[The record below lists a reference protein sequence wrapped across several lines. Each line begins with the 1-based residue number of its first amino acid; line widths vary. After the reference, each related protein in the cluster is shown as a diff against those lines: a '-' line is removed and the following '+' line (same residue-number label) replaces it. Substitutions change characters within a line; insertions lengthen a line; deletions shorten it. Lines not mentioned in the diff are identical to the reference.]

1 VPNSVEINES
11 NMEVSL
17 VILISSI
24 TLFVGYVI
32 GKKEGL
38 SSGYTKSIYEGAEE
52 TLKLVEKY
60 SNDGL
65 KSTLDWETTQRLL
78 RNS

>member
-1 VPNSVEINES
+1 MDLSI
-11 NMEVSL
+11 
-17 VILISSI
+17 ILLATSI
-24 TLFVGYVI
+24 ALFIGYLL

-38 SSGYTKSIYEGAEE
+38 SSVYTKGIYDGAEE

-60 SNDGL
+60 NNNGGL

-78 RNS
+78 SERMSKN

>member
-1 VPNSVEINES
+1 MEIT
-11 NMEVSL
+11 L
-17 VILISSI
+17 VLLMSSI
-24 TLFVGYVI
+24 TLFIGYII

-38 SSGYTKSIYEGAEE
+38 SSGYTKGIYEGAEE

-60 SNDGL
+60 SNTSGL

-78 RNS
+78 KEQMSKN

>member
-1 VPNSVEINES
+1 MN
-11 NMEVSL
+11 VSI
-17 VILISSI
+17 ILLATSI
-24 TLFVGYVI
+24 ALFIGYKI

-38 SSGYTKSIYEGAEE
+38 SSGYTKGIYEGAEE

-60 SNDGL
+60 SNTSGL

-78 RNS
+78 KEQMSKN

>member
-1 VPNSVEINES
+1 MDLSII
-11 NMEVSL
+11 
-17 VILISSI
+17 ILATSI
-24 TLFVGYVI
+24 ALFIGYLL

-38 SSGYTKSIYEGAEE
+38 SSGYTRGLYEGAEE

-60 SNDGL
+60 SNNGGL

-78 RNS
+78 KEQMSKN

>member
-1 VPNSVEINES
+1 MDLSII
-11 NMEVSL
+11 
-17 VILISSI
+17 ILATSI
-24 TLFVGYVI
+24 ALFIGYLL

-38 SSGYTKSIYEGAEE
+38 SSGYTRGLYEGAEE

-60 SNDGL
+60 SNNGGL

-78 RNS
+78 KEQMSRN

>member
-1 VPNSVEINES
+1 MDFSI
-11 NMEVSL
+11 
-17 VILISSI
+17 ILLATSI
-24 TLFVGYVI
+24 ALFIGYLL

-38 SSGYTKSIYEGAEE
+38 SSGYTRGLYEGAEE

-60 SNDGL
+60 SNGGL

-78 RNS
+78 KEQMSKN

>member
-1 VPNSVEINES
+1 
-11 NMEVSL
+11 MDVSI
-17 VILISSI
+17 ILLATSI
-24 TLFVGYVI
+24 ALFIGYII

-38 SSGYTKSIYEGAEE
+38 SRGYTKGIYEGAEE

-60 SNDGL
+60 SNTSGL

-78 RNS
+78 KEQMSKN

>member
-1 VPNSVEINES
+1 MDI
-11 NMEVSL
+11 
-17 VILISSI
+17 SI
-24 TLFVGYVI
+24 TLLATSIAMFVGYII

-38 SSGYTKSIYEGAEE
+38 NSGYTKGIYEGAEE

-60 SNDGL
+60 SNTSGL

-78 RNS
+78 KEQMSKN